1 MDIENKFKEIS
12 FKARNAY
19 ITVTMD
25 IFLEKTYPEIYI
37 SKEWQYLKN
46 LSWLVI
52 GALDSTA
59 FDETIFMLDQYIL
72 YSSSLDEPE
81 QFNRFIDEEIFE
93 NIKLQIIEDNRN
105 FFILENKKEKFFNF
119 YNSMNMEL
127 RYLFHD
133 FIDMLMC
140 EHAVGEPTGAN
151 NLYIMEVLINYM
163 KEKGFSAF
171 PNTQPFNQFSIMER
185 GGWGN
190 PISRKYIEEVIKPGT
205 NPKETEYKHPDI
217 RRN

>member
-1 MDIENKFKEIS
+1 MNIENKFKEIS

-25 IFLEKTYPEIYI
+25 IFLEKTCPEIYI

-52 GALDSTA
+52 GALNPIALDVTVS
-59 FDETIFMLDQYIL
+59 ILDQYIL
-72 YSSSLDEPE
+72 YNSSLDKPE
-81 QFNRFIDEEIFE
+81 QFNRFIDEEMFE

-105 FFILENKKEKFFNF
+105 FFVLENKEEKFYIF
-119 YNSMNMEL
+119 YKGMNKEL
-127 RYLFHD
+127 RSLFHD
-133 FIDMLMC
+133 FLDMLLC
-140 EHAVGEPTGAN
+140 EYAVGDRTGAN
-151 NLYIMEVLINYM
+151 NLYMMGQIINYM
-163 KEKGFSAF
+163 KEKGFCTF

-190 PISRKYIEEVIKPGT
+190 PISRRYIEEAVKPGT
-205 NPKETEYKHPDI
+205 NPKEIE
-217 RRN
+217 